1 MGTETLRVSAL
12 IVSHDTRDELLRCLA
27 SLFAGTS
34 WPLEVLVVDNAS
46 ADGSPAAVEQGF
58 PQVKVVRLAENAGF
72 ARANNRGLRE
82 TEAPLVLMLNPD
94 TEVRPGAI
102 EALVA
107 VLDARPLV
115 GAVGPRTL
123 NPDGS
128 LQVSFGPD
136 LTPLAEWRQ
145 RRLVRG
151 AKSLNPR
158 VQARLAEMTKREFEP
173 DWLSGSCI
181 LARREALLAVEGF
194 DEGFFLYEEDAD
206 LCRRLR
212 RVGWNVLFTPRAEIV
227 HHLGSSMA
235 KTPTRA
241 RLEYHRSHLRYYR
254 KHNAPWTRLALRSLL
269 AAAALL
275 GQARAVATGDRD
287 ERRHQTA
294 VLRLALGLD

>member
-1 MGTETLRVSAL
+1 MGTEALGVSAV

-27 SLFAGTS
+27 SLFAGS
-34 WPLEVLVVDNAS
+34 FRPLEVLVVDNAS

-58 PQVKVVRLAENAGF
+58 PQVKVIRLAENAGF
-72 ARANNRGLRE
+72 ARANNLGFRQAQ
-82 TEAPLVLMLNPD
+82 APLVLILNPD

-102 EALVA
+102 DALVA

-151 AKSLNPR
+151 AKSRNPQ
-158 VQARLAEMTKREFEP
+158 VQARLAEMTEREFEP

-181 LARREALLAVEGF
+181 LARREALLAVGGF

-206 LCRRLR
+206 LCLRLR
-212 RVGWNVLFTPRAEIV
+212 RVGWNVLFTPGAEIV

-235 KTPTRA
+235 KAPTRA
-241 RLEYHRSHLRYYR
+241 RLEYHRSHLRYYG
-254 KHNAPWTRLALRSLL
+254 KHNGLGTRVALRSLM
-269 AAAALL
+269 AAAAVL
-275 GQARAVATGDRD
+275 GLAGAIGTGGRD
-287 ERRHQTA
+287 ERRHRAA